1 MNSVVRGKVAG
12 SPCLKTLVQS
22 GSMQRFENQFSI
34 FEKDNKNKLIKH
46 EPNPQPNPTM
56 RQTITETVLKSLDM
70 NVNPCDNFFK
80 FACGGYIK
88 ETNPPSGDQWAF
100 GRPRDR
106 IRDAVKVEIQSIVKQ
121 SDQIPLKKAK
131 QLFQSCMD
139 QQTIET
145 RGVEPILKYLSAL
158 GGWPVLGTW
167 DSKNFDYIDLLAVTK
182 PLLKDWQFDYQMS
195 GVVIG
200 MTVQKDFGEKGPY
213 AIYLD
218 QPRLGQ
224 FDFFGLPNQEVYRL
238 GRHNLY
244 NKAYEEYLVDVA
256 VSLGAHPNI
265 AKKDMCDVVEFETAL
280 AKIMLFEEE
289 RRLVNIRYN
298 KISILEMSI
307 RYPKIDW
314 LRFLSKILAI
324 ENIHVTYQTEV
335 ILWASP
341 YFDQLSSIITKASK
355 RTLANYILFRAIQ
368 PLLPSVSKNLQYV
381 NLRYIATV
389 NGLSEPKL
397 PQRSDFC
404 TDIVIEQM
412 DWVTSRIFIENKT
425 DSEQTLAYVNEIRG
439 YVRFILT
446 DMISKSKWLSD
457 RTKSQVL
464 RKMQSVEDKL
474 GFPEEIL
481 QDSFLDLYYRH
492 FDMGKYFF
500 ENMVESL
507 TENYKVVLLKLTNPP
522 KNEWLFRPG
531 TVNALHNLGT
541 TAIEIPLGV
550 MSDPFFEN
558 YYSPGMNFGGIGFLI
573 GHEYAHGFEVTGM
586 KFDWKGLIRRYW
598 SDKSALK
605 FRDKADCYV
614 RQYSQYYIPEV
625 DLNVTNGNK
634 TLNENLCDN
643 LGVRAAFYAYKKFKH
658 DRNISEKV
666 PGLPFTDDQL
676 FFINMARVWC
686 SNSSPLFIRKVPL
699 LDHHTLPRLRVIGPL
714 QNSPEF
720 ASTFQCPRGSFMNPI
735 NKCGFW

>member
-1 MNSVVRGKVAG
+1 MNSNVRGEVPG

-22 GSMQRFENQFSI
+22 GSVQRFENQFSI

-46 EPNPQPNPTM
+46 ESNPQPNPTM

-70 NVNPCDNFFK
+70 SVNPCDNFFK

-100 GRPRDR
+100 GRPRNR
-106 IRDAVKVEIQSIVKQ
+106 IRDAVKAEIQSIVKQ

-139 QQTIET
+139 QQTIEI

-167 DSKNFDYIDLLAVTK
+167 DSKNFDYIDLLAATK
-182 PLLKDWQFDYQMS
+182 PVLKDWQFHYQMS

-224 FDFFGLPNQEVYRL
+224 FDFSGLPNQEVYRL

-314 LRFLSKILAI
+314 LRFLRKILAI
-324 ENIHVTYQTEV
+324 ANIHVTYQTKV
-335 ILWASP
+335 VLWASP
-341 YFDQLSSIITKASK
+341 YFDQLSSIITKTSK

-425 DSEQTLAYVNEIRG
+425 DSDQTLAYVNEIRG

-464 RKMQSVEDKL
+464 KKILSVEDKL

-481 QDSFLDLYYRH
+481 HDSFLDFYYRH

-507 TENYKVVLLKLTNPP
+507 TENYKIVLLKLTNPP
-522 KNEWLFRPG
+522 KNEWLLRPG
-531 TVNALHNLGT
+531 AVNAWHNLAT
-541 TAIEIPLGV
+541 TSIEIPLGI

-558 YYSPGMNFGGIGFLI
+558 YYSHGMNFGGIGFLI
-573 GHEYAHGFEVTGM
+573 GHEYAHGFEVIGM
-586 KFDWKGLIRRYW
+586 KFDWNGLIRRYW
-598 SDKSALK
+598 SDKSAFK
-605 FRDKADCYV
+605 FADKADCYV
-614 RQYSQYYIPEV
+614 RQYSQYYIPEADV
-625 DLNVTNGNK
+625 YVTNGNK

-643 LGVRAAFYAYKKFKH
+643 IGVRAAFYAYKKFKH

-676 FFINMARVWC
+676 FFINMARIWC

-699 LDHHTLPRLRVIGPL
+699 IDHHTLPRLRVIGPL